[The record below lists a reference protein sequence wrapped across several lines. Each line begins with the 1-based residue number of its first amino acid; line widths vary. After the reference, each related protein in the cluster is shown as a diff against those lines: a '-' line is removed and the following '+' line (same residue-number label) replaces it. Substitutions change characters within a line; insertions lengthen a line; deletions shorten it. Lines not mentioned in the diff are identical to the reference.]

1 MRRVIYFFIALL
13 AAFLLLQAAYSLR
26 WPVAHDEAPLFY
38 EAFLMR
44 SEGRVPYRDI
54 FDFQMPGSY
63 AAYYALG
70 RLGGFDDFR
79 IRVLDILIL
88 GTLLSIT
95 YVFMRRFGNLPA
107 LAAGLLFGL
116 KYLQGG
122 PSLSMQREYLLLLF
136 IACALWVGLRD
147 SLTFNHR
154 LSLGILFGL
163 AAVIKPHAA
172 IGLVPFLLFD
182 IRDMAKR
189 PGISLPNALAQSI
202 FPAVLGFA
210 IPTGL
215 ILLCLAWTGAL
226 MPFLTIAKNYWPL
239 YAQINGEL
247 IVNDGAAR
255 MLGILNQVWRLGG
268 YGVWLIPTAFSVYLH
283 KNKHIY
289 LLASL
294 ALCYAIYPALSG
306 QFFPYHYIPF
316 LYFIILCASLCI
328 STPDLRPSTF
338 KDYMPAFILLLV
350 MLLSIRPSST
360 FLRQIQNQP
369 IVTSTDRAVEIARFL
384 NESLEE
390 GDLVQ
395 PLDWTGGS
403 LLAMLETRAHIATPY
418 VFDFYFYHHVSNPYI
433 QSLRMDFIQHLQK
446 SRPRFIIEILSVDKP
461 WVAGA
466 DTSREFPE
474 LRRFIAENYDLTL
487 YKEDYVIY
495 ELK

>member
-1 MRRVIYFFIALL
+1 MRRLVYVFIALL
-13 AAFLLLQAAYSLR
+13 AGFLILQSAYSLR
-26 WPVAHDEAPLFY
+26 WPIAHDEAPLFY
-38 EAFLMR
+38 EAYLMR

-79 IRVLDILIL
+79 IRILDILIL

-95 YVFMRRFGNLPA
+95 YVFMRRFGSLPA

-136 IACALWVGLRD
+136 IACAVWVGLRD
-147 SLTFNHR
+147 SLTFRHR
-154 LSLGILFGL
+154 LGLGILFGL
-163 AAVIKPHAA
+163 AGVIKPHAA

-182 IRDMAKR
+182 IRDMVKR
-189 PGISLPNALAQSI
+189 PGISLPAALAQSV
-202 FPAVLGFA
+202 FPAAVGFMIPIGFVLIWLA
-210 IPTGL
+210 ATDALIPF
-215 ILLCLAWTGAL
+215 I
-226 MPFLTIAKNYWPL
+226 TIAKNYWPL
-239 YAQINGEL
+239 YAQINGAL
-247 IVNDGAAR
+247 IVNDGATR
-255 MLGILNQVWRLGG
+255 MLGILDRIWRLGG
-268 YGVWLIPTAFSVYLH
+268 YGLWLIPAALGLYLH
-283 KNKHIY
+283 KNKQVY

-294 ALCYAIYPALSG
+294 ALCYVIYPALSG

-316 LYFIILCASLCI
+316 LYFIILLASLCI
-328 STPDLRPSTF
+328 SIPDLRPSTF
-338 KDYMPAFILLLV
+338 NIYFSSIILVLVVLLNV
-350 MLLSIRPSST
+350 RPSST
-360 FLRQIQNQP
+360 FLRQIQGQP

-384 NESLEE
+384 DESLEE

-403 LLAMLETRAHIATPY
+403 LLAMLETRTHIATPY
-418 VFDFYFYHHVSNPYI
+418 VFDFYFYHHVSDPYI
-433 QSLRMDFIQHLQK
+433 QSLRVDFIQRLQE
-446 SRPRFIIEILSVDKP
+446 SRPRFIIEVLSIDKP
-461 WVAGA
+461 WVAGM
-466 DTSREFPE
+466 DTSREFPA
-474 LRRFIAENYDLTL
+474 LRQFIAENYDLTL

>member
-1 MRRVIYFFIALL
+1 MRRAVYFFIALL
-13 AAFLLLQAAYSLR
+13 AGWLLLQSAYSLH
-26 WPVAHDEAPLFY
+26 WPIAHDEAPLFY

-79 IRVLDILIL
+79 IRILDLLIL

-95 YVFMRRFGNLPA
+95 YIFMRRFGNLPA
-107 LAAGLLFGL
+107 LMAGLLFGL

-136 IACALWVGLRD
+136 IAAALWVGLRD
-147 SLTFNHR
+147 CLTFKHR

-163 AAVIKPHAA
+163 AGVIKPHAA

-182 IRDMAKR
+182 IKDMLKR
-189 PGISLPNALAQSI
+189 PGISLFNAAAKSI
-202 FPAVLGFA
+202 FPVALGFM
-210 IPTGL
+210 IPIGL
-215 ILLCLAWTGAL
+215 VLTWLAATDAL
-226 MPFLTIAKNYWPL
+226 IPFLTIAQNYWPL
-239 YAQINGEL
+239 YAQINGAL
-247 IVNDGAAR
+247 IVHDGETR
-255 MLGILNQVWRLGG
+255 MLGILDQVWRLGG
-268 YGVWLIPTAFSVYLH
+268 YGLWLLPAALGVYLH
-283 KNKHIY
+283 KNKQVW

-294 ALCYAIYPALSG
+294 ALCYALYPALSG

-316 LYFIILCASLCI
+316 LYFIILLASLCI
-328 STPDLRPSTF
+328 APPDLRPSTF
-338 KDYMPAFILLLV
+338 NSYLPSIILFLVILLN
-350 MLLSIRPSST
+350 IRPSST

-403 LLAMLETRAHIATPY
+403 LLAMLETRTPIATPY
-418 VFDFYFYHHVSNPYI
+418 VFDFYFYHHVSDPYI
-433 QSLRMDFIQHLQK
+433 QSLRVDFMQHLQE
-446 SRPRFIIEILSVDKP
+446 SRPRFIIEVLSVDKP

-466 DTSREFPE
+466 DTSREFPA